1 MDTIIL
7 SIVQTLDN
15 INMEL
20 SNHYPKSES
29 PLVTIGIP
37 VYNVEPYIEKCLLS
51 VLNQTYQN
59 LEILVVDDCGS
70 DNSMAIVSS
79 LVQTHSRGTAV
90 RIIKHVQNKGI
101 GEARNTIIK
110 ECRGK
115 YVYFIDSDDF
125 MEPNAIE
132 LLCAQSEKY
141 ETDVAIASHR
151 KVALNTGEELPTY
164 QYKSFRRFYGED
176 AFANYVC
183 SDLRWHV
190 AIVVWNILFS
200 VDFLRTNNLLFAGRK
215 DEDALFLSD
224 YYSEVKSAVIMPDI
238 TYNYVVRPDSIM
250 GYMARKMIPIR
261 EIYERFNTDAIM
273 TEHCARLRGR
283 SFYDVHCA
291 RVMKHKFRAVC
302 VALRHRK
309 RFTEPLPNREICQE
323 LKHPATFEEILKFKR
338 YRMFH
343 IFFYSI
349 SRMPSSLTVLAAFI
363 VGKLLRWI

>member
-1 MDTIIL
+1 
-7 SIVQTLDN
+7 
-15 INMEL
+15 MEL
-20 SNHYPKSES
+20 SNHNLKSES

-59 LEILVVDDCGS
+59 LEILVVDDLGT
-70 DNSMAIVSS
+70 DKSMQIASNLQSS
-79 LVQTHSRGTAV
+79 HPNGGLV
-90 RIIKHVQNKGI
+90 RIISHSCNCGI

-110 ECRGK
+110 ECKGK

-125 MEPNAIE
+125 IERNAIE
-132 LLCAQSEKY
+132 LLCTQAEKY